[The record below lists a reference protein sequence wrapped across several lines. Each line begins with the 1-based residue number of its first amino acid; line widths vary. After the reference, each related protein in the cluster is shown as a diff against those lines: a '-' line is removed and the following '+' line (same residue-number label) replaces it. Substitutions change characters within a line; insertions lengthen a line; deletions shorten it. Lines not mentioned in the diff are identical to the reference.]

1 MQQDSSTE
9 WRRSKFRAFAVIL
22 GFGLS
27 IVGLAP
33 QGVWI
38 LFGSD
43 QLAIPWALPI
53 WFLIVVTACYA
64 VATRSRLR
72 SDIALCS
79 LWAFSILNA
88 AGCARWVDG
97 FDKST
102 GGRGFL

>member
-1 MQQDSSTE
+1 MQKESPNQ
-9 WRRSKFRAFAVIL
+9 WRRSKCRTFAVLL
-22 GFGLS
+22 GFGLAM
-27 IVGLAP
+27 IGLAP

-38 LFGSD
+38 LFASD
-43 QLAIPWALPI
+43 QPAILWALPI
-53 WFLIVVTACYA
+53 WFCIVVVACYA
-64 VATRSRLR
+64 VSTRSKLR
-72 SDIALCS
+72 SDIALYS